1 MGNSASLEYWNWPW
15 APADEVLI
23 EAVENV
29 GRCQRSDHIKKA
41 INYVKIL
48 LEKQAEP
55 NARDEW
61 GSAHAVHY
69 AIWCG
74 QLEVVKILL
83 ETENCNIE
91 ADTGQYFRG
100 YDQYIRPI
108 HMAAYEARPDLMRL
122 LLTNG
127 ASVDAPDRKG
137 RTPVQCVLAP
147 SFFDDKSLAGRPSKT
162 TARQR
167 LTLQLL
173 VEKGA
178 DVNRPFSPDSLP
190 AIPFKHLVTQCPTAL
205 HLACDRGDIELV
217 KVLLGGYRVDING
230 ENCPNAASP
239 LQIAVEQKDLELVKI
254 LKSAGA
260 NAELARLTV
269 ATKLQHLKRNSGSSP
284 AASSSSNPEAS
295 PSNGYL
301 RTPEQNAP
309 VRASYASPASSSEP
323 TSPMD
328 TKGKRSTATS
338 PFQLALPSSSPV
350 SEITAAPEGDTKGK
364 RSLWPPPTPAVRAG
378 VPPTGD
384 KRNPG
389 RHERRSSNGNL
400 YPGRIEQKDGDTAL
414 RLDGRDSNGKF
425 RHEKQNSSD
434 DLRRANS
441 NMTRLTS
448 SRSTDLLLAQI

>member
-29 GRCQRSDHIKKA
+29 GRCHRSDHIKKA
-41 INYVKIL
+41 VNYVKIL

-61 GSAHAVHY
+61 GSAYAIHY

-74 QLEVVKILL
+74 QLEVVKVLL

-122 LLTNG
+122 LLTSG

-137 RTPVQCVLAP
+137 RTPIQCVLAP
-147 SFFDDKSLAGRPSKT
+147 TFFDDKSLVGKPSKT

-190 AIPFKHLVTQCPTAL
+190 AIPFKHLVSQCPTAL
-205 HLACDRGDIELV
+205 HLACDRGDTELV

-254 LKSAGA
+254 LK
-260 NAELARLTV
+260 NAE
-269 ATKLQHLKRNSGSSP
+269 P
-284 AASSSSNPEAS
+284 AS
-295 PSNGYL
+295 P
-301 RTPEQNAP
+301 
-309 VRASYASPASSSEP
+309 V
-323 TSPMD
+323 D
-328 TKGKRSTATS
+328 TKGKRSAATS
-338 PFQLALPSSSPV
+338 PFQLSLPSSSPV
-350 SEITAAPEGDTKGK
+350 PEITAAPEGDTKGK

-384 KRNPG
+384 KRNLG

-400 YPGRIEQKDGDTAL
+400 YPGRFELKDSDTEL

-425 RHEKQNSSD
+425 RHERQNSSD

-448 SRSTDLLLAQI
+448 SRSTDLLLAQV